1 MLVSAVR
8 GSVCCQPSHKSH
20 ILTCH
25 VIQQEKITSNQAQ
38 SGGATPARHR
48 EHDSSGPQLLTITTN
63 TDHGAARGQLHGDDD
78 ADQGSDVPGKPAE
91 TPTAA
96 LPAESGQTRGSSES
110 EHQPPVTSVTAVPGD
125 QLRLAVPHLLLVLHV
140 TILSVTTNIT
150 G

>member
-8 GSVCCQPSHKSH
+8 GSVCCQPSHESH

-25 VIQQEKITSNQAQ
+25 VIQQEKITSSQAQ

-48 EHDSSGPQLLTITTN
+48 EHDSSRPQLFRTATN

-91 TPTAA
+91 TVAAAHPT
-96 LPAESGQTRGSSES
+96 ESGQTRGSPES
-110 EHQPPVTSVTAVPGD
+110 EHQPPVTAVPGD
-125 QLRLAVPHLLLVLHV
+125 QLRLAIPHLLLVLHV
-140 TILSVTTNIT
+140 TILDVTTNII